1 VRRSLPAEEEARR
14 MKLYNQG
21 LSDTEIGEV
30 LGMTTSGVCCWRNS
44 RGLPAN
50 RGKRSVREQDLAT
63 YERRL
68 KMYHAGV
75 SCREIA
81 RREGVTIGA
90 IYNWRNGSGL
100 TPPTM
105 PKGRK
110 TTGRRSR
117 RGVLLIQAF
126 ERDLLW
132 VSDQRDDDEGLD
144 VGKFIEAWRDD
155 RASEVIEMIERG
167 VLR

>member
-1 VRRSLPAEEEARR
+1 MRRSLPAEEEARR

-21 LSDTEIGEV
+21 LNDIEIGEAV
-30 LGMTTSGVCCWRNS
+30 GMTNSGVCCWRSS

-50 RGKRSVREQDLAT
+50 RGKRSVRERDLAT

-105 PKGRK
+105 PKRRK
-110 TTGRRSR
+110 TTERRSR
-117 RGVLLIQAF
+117 RDVLLVEAF

-144 VGKFIEAWRDD
+144 VGKFIEIWREV
-155 RASEVIEMIERG
+155 RADEVIDEIERG
-167 VLR
+167 SA